1 MKLEIKHLAPYLP
14 NQPFIYF
21 GALAGYEMIYPV
33 LGYQPHKILTYEDGN
48 RGNRIWVDLEQ
59 FQYHRLVLHPLSSLT
74 KPITHKG
81 DTFVPMHRLKNGG
94 TDLNQFRYM
103 EWKGYGAIDNEEHET
118 TFDPITMSFYQ
129 FYRGESRMCTN
140 QYEKFEKLFEWHF
153 DVFGLIESGLA
164 IDANTLTE
172 NPYAK

>member
-21 GALAGYEMIYPV
+21 GVLAGYEMIYPV

-48 RGNRIWVDLEQ
+48 RGNRIWMDLEQ

-81 DTFVPMHRLKNGG
+81 ETFVP
-94 TDLNQFRYM
+94 T
-103 EWKGYGAIDNEEHET
+103 EWFEIGDDQGEAVDYGKYNIKVISSLEAIAKHNIHHD
-118 TFDPITMSFYQ
+118 I
-129 FYRGESRMCTN
+129 
-140 QYEKFEKLFEWHF
+140 QYLPYGVVQKLHEWHI
-153 DVFGLIESGLA
+153 DTENLIGGNLA